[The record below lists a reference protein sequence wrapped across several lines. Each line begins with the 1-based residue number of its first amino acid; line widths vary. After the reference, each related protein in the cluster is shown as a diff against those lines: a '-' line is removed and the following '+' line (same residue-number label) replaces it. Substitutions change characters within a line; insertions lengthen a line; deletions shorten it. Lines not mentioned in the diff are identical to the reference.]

1 MMKFRKSVWLIC
13 VSVFLLFSVQNVFAE
28 PIEIQWWHAQRGP
41 REVTLNK
48 IVDAYNQSQTKYKV
62 VAVSKGSYDETMNAG
77 IAAFRAKK
85 QPHILQVYEV
95 GTQTMMLS
103 GAIYPVFNLMKDTGH
118 KIDWDSYLQPVLSYY
133 MTSKGELQSMPFNS
147 STPVMFYNKE
157 LFKKAGLT
165 RAPKTWDEVG
175 EYTAKLVA
183 SGAKYGMTVAWQTW
197 VMIENYSAIQNLPLS
212 TKANGFDGL
221 DTEMTINNP
230 SVVNHMNRLKT
241 WMNDKRFVYLEREYK
256 GPEAAFISGDCA
268 ILMDSISAIGALKKN
283 VKFDWDAAPL
293 PVEASMK
300 NPQNSIIGGASL
312 WVLKGHPKEEY
323 QGVADFLAHM
333 ATEDMQIL
341 WHKETGYFPIT
352 LKAYEKLKAQGY
364 YKEEPLQEVG
374 ILQMTRRLP
383 TPNSRGIRLGSFSQ
397 IRDLMN
403 EELEML
409 WQGKKSA
416 KEALDDSVKRANELL
431 RQFEK
436 RSKE

>member
-1 MMKFRKSVWLIC
+1 MMRFNKFMWLIC
-13 VSVFLLFSVQNVFAE
+13 VSVFLLFSVQNVFAA

-41 REVTLNK
+41 REDTLNK
-48 IVDAYNQSQTKYKV
+48 IVDAYNKSQTKFKV
-62 VAVSKGSYDETMNAG
+62 VAVHKGSYDETMNSG

-95 GTQTMMLS
+95 GTQTMILS

-147 STPVMFYNKE
+147 STPVMFYNKD

-165 RAPKTWDEVG
+165 SPPRTWDDVG

-230 SVVNHMNRLKT
+230 MVVNHMNRLKT

-283 VKFDWDAAPL
+283 VKFDWAAAPL

-323 QGVADFLAHM
+323 QGVADFLAFM
-333 ATEDMQIL
+333 ATEDMQII

-352 LKAYEKLKAQGY
+352 IKAYEALKAQGY

-397 IRDLMN
+397 IRDVMN

-416 KEALDDSVKRANELL
+416 KEAMDEAVKRANDLL